1 MEEAIAFGIK
11 GKTFMHIVDRS
22 FANIEKQNIKMADYK
37 LKKIRLREE
46 A

>member
-1 MEEAIAFGIK
+1 MG
-11 GKTFMHIVDRS
+11 DRS

-37 LKKIRLREE
+37 LKKIRLLPE

>member
-1 MEEAIAFGIK
+1 M
-11 GKTFMHIVDRS
+11 VDRS
-22 FANIEKQNIKMADYK
+22 FACFEKQNIKMADYK